1 MSHFDLR
8 CREAFTYLQGR
19 TASIMV
25 SRPSAVLPSV
35 GLQTTTTYYSYYCYN
50 YYFGIGLY
58 QGTAVRRFMSELIMA
73 VSEEA
78 PGGTVLV

>member
-1 MSHFDLR
+1 
-8 CREAFTYLQGR
+8 
-19 TASIMV
+19 MV
-25 SRPSAVLPSV
+25 SRLIAVLPSV

-58 QGTAVRRFMSELIMA
+58 HVKYNGARSTAVRRFMSELILA